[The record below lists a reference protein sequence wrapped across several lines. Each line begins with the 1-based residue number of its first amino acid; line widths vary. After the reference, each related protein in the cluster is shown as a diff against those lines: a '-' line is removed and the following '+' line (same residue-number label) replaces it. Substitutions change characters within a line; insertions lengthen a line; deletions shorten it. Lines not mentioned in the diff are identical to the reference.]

1 MEDFKLLNGVTIPKI
16 GFGTYKS
23 VEGND
28 KEVILRALR
37 CGYRHL
43 DTAAFYGNEEI
54 LGKSVK
60 ESGVPRDELFITSKI
75 WKEDLGY
82 DQARKSFEDSLKR
95 LGMDYLDLCL
105 IHWPKSDPEDAQW
118 RKKDKETWKALEELY
133 LAGKVRAIGVSN
145 FLPHHLLNLMESA
158 SVVPMVD
165 QLEFH
170 PGYIQKTAVEFCQKH
185 GILVEAWSPIG
196 RGRVQEEPLLLELA
210 QAYGKTPAQICL
222 RFALQC
228 QVLPLPK
235 SSSKERMKENM
246 EVFDFTISQTDMY
259 RIMTLP
265 QIGWS
270 GEHPDRARV
279 CI

>member
-23 VEGND
+23 VEGED
-28 KEVILRALR
+28 KETILRALR

-54 LGKSVK
+54 LGNSWR

-75 WKEDLGY
+75 WRDDLGY
-82 DQARKSFEDSLKR
+82 DRARKSFEDSLQR
-95 LGMDYLDLCL
+95 LGTDYLDLCL
-105 IHWPKSDPEDAQW
+105 IHWPKSGPGDEEW
-118 RKKDKETWKALEELY
+118 RNKDREIWKALEELY
-133 LAGKVRAIGVSN
+133 LAGRVRAIGVSN

-170 PGYIQKTAVEFCQKH
+170 PGYIQKAAVDFCQKH

-196 RGRVQEEPLLLELA
+196 RGRVLEEPLLLELA
-210 QAYGKTPAQICL
+210 GSYGKTPAQICL

-228 QVLPLPK
+228 NVLPLPK
-235 SSSKERMKENM
+235 ASSEERMRENM
-246 EVFDFTISQTDMY
+246 EVFDFTISQEDMY

-265 QIGWS
+265 QVGWS
-270 GEHPDRARV
+270 GEHPDREQVR
-279 CI
+279 I

>member
-23 VEGND
+23 VEGED
-28 KEVILRALR
+28 KETILRALR

-54 LGKSVK
+54 LGKSLR
-60 ESGVPRDELFITSKI
+60 ESGIPRDELFITSKI
-75 WKEDLGY
+75 WRDDLGY
-82 DQARKSFEDSLKR
+82 DRARKSFEDSLQR
-95 LGMDYLDLCL
+95 LGTDYLDLCL
-105 IHWPKSDPEDAQW
+105 IHWPKSGPGDEEW
-118 RKKDKETWKALEELY
+118 RKKDRETWKALEELY
-133 LAGKVRAIGVSN
+133 LAGRVRAIGVSN

-170 PGYIQKTAVEFCQKH
+170 PGYIQKAAVDFCQKH

-196 RGRVQEEPLLLELA
+196 RGRVLEEPLLLELA
-210 QAYGKTPAQICL
+210 RSYGKTPAQICL

-228 QVLPLPK
+228 NVLPLPK
-235 SSSKERMKENM
+235 SSSEERMRENM
-246 EVFDFTISQTDMY
+246 KVFDFTISQEDIY

-265 QIGWS
+265 QVGWS
-270 GEHPDRARV
+270 GEHPDREQIR
-279 CI
+279 I

>member
-23 VEGND
+23 VEGED
-28 KEVILRALR
+28 KETILRALR

-54 LGKSVK
+54 LGNSWR
-60 ESGVPRDELFITSKI
+60 ESGVTRDELFITSKI
-75 WKEDLGY
+75 WRDDLGY
-82 DQARKSFEDSLKR
+82 DRARKSFEDSLQR
-95 LGMDYLDLCL
+95 LGTDYLDLCL
-105 IHWPKSDPEDAQW
+105 IHWPKSGPGDEEW
-118 RKKDKETWKALEELY
+118 RNKDRETWKALEELY
-133 LAGKVRAIGVSN
+133 LAGRVRAIGVSN

-170 PGYIQKTAVEFCQKH
+170 PGYIQKAAVDFCQKH

-196 RGRVQEEPLLLELA
+196 RGRVLEEPLLLELA
-210 QAYGKTPAQICL
+210 GSYGKTPAQICL

-228 QVLPLPK
+228 NVLPLPK
-235 SSSKERMKENM
+235 ASSEERMRENM
-246 EVFDFTISQTDMY
+246 EVFDFTISQEDMY

-265 QIGWS
+265 QVGWS
-270 GEHPDRARV
+270 GEHPDREQVR
-279 CI
+279 I